1 MAKFD
6 VLKTFLKEQ
15 HTVSVTWHHV
25 FNNTTSTRPKSH
37 GGPVVPSITDL
48 KQYEQCGA
56 SFATPMQRCVLR
68 LPHSFNAG
76 DGKVVEIAGIG
87 RTQKE
92 ASEEACL
99 GIMVK
104 LLSAEPHNVLLR
116 PAHWKVPTA
125 QLLAQVQ
132 QMTAK
137 ETQGT
142 EH

>member
-15 HTVSVTWHHV
+15 HIASVKGHHV
-25 FNNTTSTRPKSH
+25 LNNTTSTRPKSH
-37 GGPVVPSITDL
+37 GGPVVPSISKR

-56 SFATPMQRCVLR
+56 GFATPMQRCVLR

-76 DGKVVEIAGIG
+76 DGKVVEIVGIG

-99 GIMVK
+99 GIMLV
-104 LLSAEPHNVLLR
+104 
-116 PAHWKVPTA
+116 
-125 QLLAQVQ
+125 
-132 QMTAK
+132 
-137 ETQGT
+137 
-142 EH
+142 